1 MSNYNS
7 NYEIAQAISERIG
20 AEPIPFDSVYEI
32 CLQIYNELGG
42 EPGQFDSVY
51 EILLSILNIVGGGIA
66 SKVIDD
72 HLIAT
77 DKTWSSNKI
86 NSELSSK
93 QDTLIAG
100 DNVTISDNTISVTI
114 PNVIDDSTTS
124 NNKTW
129 SSNKVAA
136 ELANAGFSVQ
146 IVQELPVSGDTHTIY
161 FVPETGGETGDAYD
175 EYMYIDNTWEKVG
188 STRIDLSEYA
198 KKLDYFIPLNMQ
210 TKEIDWTVLNSA
222 VNGVYRVA
230 IGIEMSG
237 QRMIMQQGVMT
248 NVLTGNKRTQT
259 IVVTPLDPSAQGSP
273 LQVHYRVTNTSGT
286 QWYDY
291 DYNIGIINDGVLY
304 NPSTATDKVYS
315 RAKVDD
321 LLNNKQDV
329 LTAGT
334 GISISGDTIS
344 CTVQPTPALEAGQNI
359 SVENGKINALGY
371 NFNGKGFAEIPILI
385 KDAIQEFPYSLEQIG
400 LNDLQLTGDAGA
412 TTYTMGGT
420 SVAVITQMGTSE
432 VQGLMMKTANSDIAK
447 ISSMDTNNS
456 TITFESTLD
465 ANNALSNEVVTNLY
479 VPEVVLISGAAGAT
493 TYTYTS
499 NKIPSFSVGDSVSF
513 GDYPLVKV
521 IGIDTS
527 NKTITFDKTLD
538 ENDVVSNAQFKYS
551 LKENNSSSGLNSHAE
566 GYETTASGTAS
577 HAEGHSTTASAV
589 ASHAEGTNAIASG
602 TASHAEG
609 HSTKASGD
617 YSHTEGDVTTA
628 SGLDSHAEGRQT
640 IAKNES
646 EHAEGRYNVSHK
658 TSDTYGDAGNTQHT
672 IGIGT
677 GSKSRKNAFEIMQN
691 GDMYVLGI
699 GGYQGRVTKVQNSS
713 IKTIQQVINGNQGI
727 TGPQGVQGITGL
739 QGITGKQGIQGVTGA
754 KGLTG
759 DKGPQGVQGITG
771 LQGITGKQG
780 VQGIQG
786 VTGSQGI
793 TGKQGIQG
801 VTGAKGL
808 TGDKGPQGVQGIQGV
823 TGSQG
828 VQGIQGV
835 TGKPTTLTAG
845 NNITIQGNTIS
856 ATDTTY
862 SSGNGISIID
872 NIISITGYGDNN
884 SITNGTECVANGEN
898 SHAEGFGTI
907 ADGVNSHTEG
917 IFTQA
922 YNIGEH
928 AQGRYNVS
936 HTRGEQPEGN
946 TIISVGIGVDSDRKN
961 AFEITQ
967 NGDIYIYG
975 LGNYNGTEI
984 KSDNNPEIKTLQEI
998 LKAIADALGI
1008 DIGYLL

>member
-20 AEPIPFDSVYEI
+20 TEPIPFDSVYSL
-32 CLQIYNELGG
+32 CFQIYQELGG
-42 EPGQFDSVY
+42 TKETFDDIY
-51 EILLSILNIVGGGIA
+51 KILLDILPLTNL
-66 SKVIDD
+66 IDD
-72 HLIAT
+72 ST
-77 DKTWSSNKI
+77 TSNNKTWSSDKI

-129 SSNKVAA
+129 SSKKVAA

-175 EYMYIDNTWEKVG
+175 EYMYVDNTWEKVG

-198 KKLDYFIPLNMQ
+198 KKLDYFIPLNIQ
-210 TKEIDWTVLNSA
+210 TQEIDWTVLNSA

-230 IGIEMSG
+230 IGIEMAG

-259 IVVTPLDPSAQGSP
+259 IVVTPLEPSAQGSP

-291 DYNIGIINDGVLY
+291 DYNIGIINDGVLS

-344 CTVQPTPALEAGQNI
+344 CTVQGI
-359 SVENGKINALGY
+359 
-371 NFNGKGFAEIPILI
+371 
-385 KDAIQEFPYSLEQIG
+385 
-400 LNDLQLTGDAGA
+400 TG
-412 TTYTMGGT
+412 
-420 SVAVITQMGTSE
+420 
-432 VQGLMMKTANSDIAK
+432 
-447 ISSMDTNNS
+447 
-456 TITFESTLD
+456 
-465 ANNALSNEVVTNLY
+465 
-479 VPEVVLISGAAGAT
+479 P
-493 TYTYTS
+493 
-499 NKIPSFSVGDSVSF
+499 
-513 GDYPLVKV
+513 
-521 IGIDTS
+521 
-527 NKTITFDKTLD
+527 
-538 ENDVVSNAQFKYS
+538 
-551 LKENNSSSGLNSHAE
+551 
-566 GYETTASGTAS
+566 
-577 HAEGHSTTASAV
+577 
-589 ASHAEGTNAIASG
+589 
-602 TASHAEG
+602 
-609 HSTKASGD
+609 
-617 YSHTEGDVTTA
+617 
-628 SGLDSHAEGRQT
+628 
-640 IAKNES
+640 
-646 EHAEGRYNVSHK
+646 
-658 TSDTYGDAGNTQHT
+658 
-672 IGIGT
+672 
-677 GSKSRKNAFEIMQN
+677 
-691 GDMYVLGI
+691 
-699 GGYQGRVTKVQNSS
+699 
-713 IKTIQQVINGNQGI
+713 QGI
-727 TGPQGVQGITGL
+727 QGVTGAQGPTGKQGPQGVQGITGAKGLTGDKGDNGRQGITGLVGATGITGKMGVTGRQGITGKVGATGVQGITGLVGATGL
-739 QGITGKQGIQGVTGA
+739 QGITGLPGRPGIQGLPGRMGPTGATGATGIQGVTGA

-759 DKGPQGVQGITG
+759 DKGPQG
-771 LQGITGKQG
+771 
-780 VQGIQG
+780 
-786 VTGSQGI
+786 
-793 TGKQGIQG
+793 IQG
-801 VTGAKGL
+801 VTGA
-808 TGDKGPQGVQGIQGV
+808 QGI
-823 TGSQG
+823 
-828 VQGIQGV
+828 QGIQGV

-907 ADGVNSHTEG
+907 ADGANSHTEG

-928 AQGRYNVS
+928 AQGKYNVS
-936 HTRGEQPEGN
+936 HTQGELEAPGN
-946 TIISVGIGVDSDRKN
+946 TIISVGIGLDSDRKN

-998 LKAIADALGI
+998 LKTLADAIGI

>member
-20 AEPIPFDSVYEI
+20 TEPIPFDSVYSL
-32 CLQIYNELGG
+32 CFQIYQELGG
-42 EPGQFDSVY
+42 TKETFDDIY
-51 EILLSILNIVGGGIA
+51 KILLDILPLTNL
-66 SKVIDD
+66 IDD
-72 HLIAT
+72 ST
-77 DKTWSSNKI
+77 TSNNKTWSSDKI
-86 NSELSSK
+86 NYELSSK

-100 DNVTISDNTISVTI
+100 DNVTISDNTISVTV
-114 PNVIDDSTTS
+114 PNVIDNSTTS

-129 SSNKVAA
+129 SSSKIAA

-175 EYMYIDNTWEKVG
+175 EYMYVDNTWEKVG

-210 TKEIDWTVLNSA
+210 TQETDWTVLNSA

-230 IGIEMSG
+230 IGIEMAG
-237 QRMIMQQGVMT
+237 QRMIIQQGVMT

-259 IVVTPLDPSAQGSP
+259 IVVTPLEPSAQGSP

-291 DYNIGIINDGVLY
+291 DYNIGIINDGVLS

-315 RAKVDD
+315 RTKVDD

-344 CTVQPTPALEAGQNI
+344 CTVQ
-359 SVENGKINALGY
+359 
-371 NFNGKGFAEIPILI
+371 
-385 KDAIQEFPYSLEQIG
+385 
-400 LNDLQLTGDAGA
+400 
-412 TTYTMGGT
+412 
-420 SVAVITQMGTSE
+420 
-432 VQGLMMKTANSDIAK
+432 
-447 ISSMDTNNS
+447 
-456 TITFESTLD
+456 
-465 ANNALSNEVVTNLY
+465 
-479 VPEVVLISGAAGAT
+479 
-493 TYTYTS
+493 
-499 NKIPSFSVGDSVSF
+499 
-513 GDYPLVKV
+513 
-521 IGIDTS
+521 
-527 NKTITFDKTLD
+527 
-538 ENDVVSNAQFKYS
+538 
-551 LKENNSSSGLNSHAE
+551 
-566 GYETTASGTAS
+566 
-577 HAEGHSTTASAV
+577 
-589 ASHAEGTNAIASG
+589 
-602 TASHAEG
+602 
-609 HSTKASGD
+609 
-617 YSHTEGDVTTA
+617 
-628 SGLDSHAEGRQT
+628 
-640 IAKNES
+640 
-646 EHAEGRYNVSHK
+646 
-658 TSDTYGDAGNTQHT
+658 
-672 IGIGT
+672 
-677 GSKSRKNAFEIMQN
+677 
-691 GDMYVLGI
+691 
-699 GGYQGRVTKVQNSS
+699 
-713 IKTIQQVINGNQGI
+713 GI
-727 TGPQGVQGITGL
+727 TGPQGIQGVTGAQGPTGKQGPQGVTGAKGLTGDKGPQGIQGITGL
-739 QGITGKQGIQGVTGA
+739 VGATGIQGITGLPGRPGIQGLPGRMGPTGATGATGIQGVTGA

-759 DKGPQGVQGITG
+759 DKGPQGA
-771 LQGITGKQG
+771 
-780 VQGIQG
+780 QG
-786 VTGSQGI
+786 VTG
-793 TGKQGIQG
+793 
-801 VTGAKGL
+801 
-808 TGDKGPQGVQGIQGV
+808 P
-823 TGSQG
+823 
-828 VQGIQGV
+828 QGIQGV

-907 ADGVNSHTEG
+907 ADGANSHTEG

-928 AQGRYNVS
+928 AQGQYNVS

-998 LKAIADALGI
+998 LKTIADAVGI

>member
-1 MSNYNS
+1 MSNYLS

-20 AEPIPFDSVYEI
+20 EEPIPFESVYSL
-32 CLQIYNELGG
+32 CFQIYQELGG
-42 EPGQFDSVY
+42 TKETFDDIY
-51 EILLSILNIVGGGIA
+51 KILLDILPLTNL
-66 SKVIDD
+66 IDD
-72 HLIAT
+72 ST
-77 DKTWSSNKI
+77 TSNNKTWSSDKI

-114 PNVIDDSTTS
+114 PNVIDNSTTS

-175 EYMYIDNTWEKVG
+175 EYMYVDNTWEKIG

-230 IGIEMSG
+230 IGIEMAG

-259 IVVTPLDPSAQGSP
+259 IVVTPLEPSAQGSP

-291 DYNIGIINDGVLY
+291 DYNIGIINDGVLS

-371 NFNGKGFAEIPILI
+371 NFNDKGFAEIPLFRNG
-385 KDAIQEFPYSLEQIG
+385 AIQEEKYLDLMRLG
-400 LNDLQLTGDAGA
+400 DLQLTGAAGA

-420 SVAVITQMGTSE
+420 SADVMMYDQGTDLIQMGA
-432 VQGLMMKTANSDIAK
+432 MMKTANSEIAK
-447 ISSMDTNNS
+447 IVSMDTTNS
-456 TITFESTLD
+456 TLTFESTLD

-479 VPEVVLISGAAGAT
+479 YPVVIFISGAAGAT

-499 NKIPSFSVGDSVSF
+499 NKIYSLSVGETVSF

-521 IGIDTS
+521 ISIDT
-527 NKTITFDKTLD
+527 NTITFDKTLD
-538 ENDVVSNAQFKYS
+538 ENAAVSNAQFKYS
-551 LKENNSSSGLNSHAE
+551 LTENN
-566 GYETTASGTAS
+566 
-577 HAEGHSTTASAV
+577 
-589 ASHAEGTNAIASG
+589 
-602 TASHAEG
+602 
-609 HSTKASGD
+609 
-617 YSHTEGDVTTA
+617 TA
-628 SGLDSHAEGRQT
+628 SGLDSHAEGNSTKASGTASHAEGNSTKASGDFTHSEGFQT
-640 IAKNES
+640 IAQNES
-646 EHAEGRYNVSHK
+646 EHAEGHYNVSHK
-658 TSDTYGDAGNTQHT
+658 VSDTYGNAGNTQHT

-677 GSKSRKNAFEIMQN
+677 GIKSRKNAFEIMQN

-699 GGYQGRVTKVQNSS
+699 GGYQGRVTKVQNAS
-713 IKTIQQVINGNQGI
+713 IKTLQQVINGQQGI
-727 TGPQGVQGITGL
+727 TGPKGIQGVTGSQGPQGKQGVQGVTGL
-739 QGITGKQGIQGVTGA
+739 QGITGLLGATGIQGVTGLQGRPGIQGLPGRMGPTGHTGATGIQGVTGA

-759 DKGPQGVQGITG
+759 DKGP
-771 LQGITGKQG
+771 
-780 VQGIQG
+780 
-786 VTGSQGI
+786 
-793 TGKQGIQG
+793 
-801 VTGAKGL
+801 
-808 TGDKGPQGVQGIQGV
+808 QGIQGV

-907 ADGVNSHTEG
+907 ADGANSHTEG

-928 AQGRYNVS
+928 AQGQYNVS

-946 TIISVGIGVDSDRKN
+946 TIISVGIGVDSNRQN

-984 KSDNNPEIKTLQEI
+984 KSDNNPEIHTLQEI
-998 LKAIADALGI
+998 LKTIADAVGI
-1008 DIGYLL
+1008 DIGYIL

>member
-1 MSNYNS
+1 MSNYLS

-20 AEPIPFDSVYEI
+20 TSPIPFNSVYSL
-32 CLQIYNELGG
+32 CFQIYQELGG
-42 EPGQFDSVY
+42 TKETFDDIY
-51 EILLSILNIVGGGIA
+51 KILLDILPLTNL
-66 SKVIDD
+66 IDD
-72 HLIAT
+72 NVIT
-77 DKTWSSNKI
+77 TNKTWSSDKI

-175 EYMYIDNTWEKVG
+175 EYMYVDNTWEKIG

-210 TKEIDWTVLNSA
+210 TQEIDWTVLNSA

-230 IGIEMSG
+230 IGIEMAG
-237 QRMIMQQGVMT
+237 QRMFMQQGVMT

-259 IVVTPLDPSAQGSP
+259 IVVTPLEPSAQGSP

-291 DYNIGIINDGVLY
+291 DYNIGIINDGVLS

-344 CTVQPTPALEAGQNI
+344 CTDQGI
-359 SVENGKINALGY
+359 
-371 NFNGKGFAEIPILI
+371 
-385 KDAIQEFPYSLEQIG
+385 
-400 LNDLQLTGDAGA
+400 TGPQG
-412 TTYTMGGT
+412 
-420 SVAVITQMGTSE
+420 
-432 VQGLMMKTANSDIAK
+432 VQGLQGVTGAKGLTGAQGPQGIQGVTGAQGPDLLGSKGDIIYHNGTKWTTLAIGATGYVLKQNNGVPSWAVDNNSDTKVSQAVNTTDNTFPVLASVVANASNTQTTTAIYAPIK
-447 ISSMDTNNS
+447 IN
-456 TITFESTLD
+456 
-465 ANNALSNEVVTNLY
+465 
-479 VPEVVLISGAAGAT
+479 P
-493 TYTYTS
+493 
-499 NKIPSFSVGDSVSF
+499 NKKSVAEGDSTV
-513 GDYPLVKV
+513 
-521 IGIDTS
+521 
-527 NKTITFDKTLD
+527 
-538 ENDVVSNAQFKYS
+538 A
-551 LKENNSSSGLNSHAE
+551 SGENSHAE
-566 GYETTASGTAS
+566 GNSTTASSTNSHAEGWGSTASGFSSHAEGGKTVASNQYAHAEGAVTTSSEFAS
-577 HAEGHSTTASAV
+577 HAEGRSTVAEASA
-589 ASHAEGTNAIASG
+589 AHAEGNSTKASGTDSHAEGTNTIASG

-609 HSTKASGD
+609 NITKASGD
-617 YSHTEGDVTTA
+617 FTHSEGF
-628 SGLDSHAEGRQT
+628 QT
-640 IAKNES
+640 IAQNKS
-646 EHAEGRYNVSHK
+646 EHAEGHYNVSHK
-658 TSDTYGDAGNTQHT
+658 VSDTYGNAGNTQHT
-672 IGIGT
+672 IGIG
-677 GSKSRKNAFEIMQN
+677 GDSKSRKNAFEIMQN

-699 GGYQGRVTKVQNSS
+699 GGYQGSATKVQNAS
-713 IKTIQQVINGNQGI
+713 IKTLQQVINGNQGI
-727 TGPQGVQGITGL
+727 TGPQGIQGVTGL
-739 QGITGKQGIQGVTGA
+739 QGITGKQGIQG
-754 KGLTG
+754 
-759 DKGPQGVQGITG
+759 
-771 LQGITGKQG
+771 
-780 VQGIQG
+780 
-786 VTGSQGI
+786 
-793 TGKQGIQG
+793 
-801 VTGAKGL
+801 
-808 TGDKGPQGVQGIQGV
+808 PQGVQGIQGV
-823 TGSQG
+823 TGAKG
-828 VQGIQGV
+828 PQGIQGV

-845 NNITIQGNTIS
+845 NNITIEGNTIS

-898 SHAEGFGTI
+898 SHAEGWGTI
-907 ADGVNSHTEG
+907 ADGANSHTEG

-928 AQGRYNVS
+928 AQGQYNIS

-946 TIISVGIGVDSDRKN
+946 TIISVGIGTSENDRKN
-961 AFEITQ
+961 TFEITQ

-984 KSDNNPEIKTLQEI
+984 KSDNNPEIHTLQQI
-998 LKAIADALGI
+998 LKTIADAVGI

>member
-20 AEPIPFDSVYEI
+20 EEPIPFDSVYSL
-32 CLQIYNELGG
+32 CFQIYQELGG
-42 EPGQFDSVY
+42 TKETFDDIY
-51 EILLSILNIVGGGIA
+51 EILLDILPLTNL
-66 SKVIDD
+66 IDD
-72 HLIAT
+72 ST
-77 DKTWSSNKI
+77 TSNNKTWSSDKI
-86 NSELSSK
+86 NSELSIK

-175 EYMYIDNTWEKVG
+175 EYMYVDNTWEKVG

-210 TKEIDWTVLNSA
+210 TQEIDWTVLNSA

-230 IGIEMSG
+230 IGIEMAG

-259 IVVTPLDPSAQGSP
+259 IVVTPLEPSAQGSP

-291 DYNIGIINDGVLY
+291 DYNIGIINDGVLS

-334 GISISGDTIS
+334 GISISGDTIY
-344 CTVQPTPALEAGQNI
+344 CTV
-359 SVENGKINALGY
+359 
-371 NFNGKGFAEIPILI
+371 
-385 KDAIQEFPYSLEQIG
+385 
-400 LNDLQLTGDAGA
+400 
-412 TTYTMGGT
+412 
-420 SVAVITQMGTSE
+420 
-432 VQGLMMKTANSDIAK
+432 
-447 ISSMDTNNS
+447 
-456 TITFESTLD
+456 
-465 ANNALSNEVVTNLY
+465 
-479 VPEVVLISGAAGAT
+479 
-493 TYTYTS
+493 
-499 NKIPSFSVGDSVSF
+499 
-513 GDYPLVKV
+513 
-521 IGIDTS
+521 
-527 NKTITFDKTLD
+527 
-538 ENDVVSNAQFKYS
+538 
-551 LKENNSSSGLNSHAE
+551 
-566 GYETTASGTAS
+566 
-577 HAEGHSTTASAV
+577 
-589 ASHAEGTNAIASG
+589 
-602 TASHAEG
+602 
-609 HSTKASGD
+609 
-617 YSHTEGDVTTA
+617 
-628 SGLDSHAEGRQT
+628 
-640 IAKNES
+640 
-646 EHAEGRYNVSHK
+646 
-658 TSDTYGDAGNTQHT
+658 
-672 IGIGT
+672 
-677 GSKSRKNAFEIMQN
+677 
-691 GDMYVLGI
+691 
-699 GGYQGRVTKVQNSS
+699 
-713 IKTIQQVINGNQGI
+713 QGI
-727 TGPQGVQGITGL
+727 TGPQGAQGITGL
-739 QGITGKQGIQGVTGA
+739 QGITGKQGIQG
-754 KGLTG
+754 
-759 DKGPQGVQGITG
+759 PQGVQGITG
-771 LQGITGKQG
+771 
-780 VQGIQG
+780 
-786 VTGSQGI
+786 
-793 TGKQGIQG
+793 
-801 VTGAKGL
+801 AKG
-808 TGDKGPQGVQGIQGV
+808 P
-823 TGSQG
+823 
-828 VQGIQGV
+828 QGIQGV

-845 NNITIQGNTIS
+845 ANITIQGNTIS

-928 AQGRYNVS
+928 AQGKFNVS

-998 LKAIADALGI
+998 LKTLADGIGI